1 MTSSA
6 TIGERQRPPMF
17 APTLTKQCVGFMIG
31 SALFALATAPALSDT
46 LSAHV
51 ANLLCFVGA
60 WFFTAAGLVQLF
72 LSGSV
77 STAVPYPPG
86 RTVRPE
92 WLAAST
98 QTFGT
103 ILFNV
108 STTAA
113 LQADSPAGEERF
125 VWRPDAA
132 GSVAFLVS
140 GIVSLVACVHSAR
153 RGGVDPRG
161 WWSVVINLLGC
172 IAFALSAVGAYI
184 LPGGEAVNFAL
195 AGGGTFVGA
204 ICFFA
209 ASLIALPQWSRSGR

>member
-1 MTSSA
+1 MTRPA
-6 TIGERQRPPMF
+6 TVSERQRPSMF

-31 SALFALATAPALSDT
+31 SAFCALATAPSLSDT
-46 LSAHV
+46 LSAHA

-72 LSGSV
+72 LSGPV
-77 STAVPYPPG
+77 SSPVPYPPG
-86 RTVRPE
+86 RAVRLE

-113 LQADSPAGEERF
+113 LQADTPAGEERF

-140 GIVSLVACVHSAR
+140 GIVAVVACAHSAR
-153 RGGVDPRG
+153 AVGARG
-161 WWSVVINLLGC
+161 WWAVVINLLGC

-184 LPGGEAVNFAL
+184 LPGGEAVNYAL

-204 ICFFA
+204 LCFLL
-209 ASLIALPQWSRSGR
+209 ASLIALPQRSRSGR